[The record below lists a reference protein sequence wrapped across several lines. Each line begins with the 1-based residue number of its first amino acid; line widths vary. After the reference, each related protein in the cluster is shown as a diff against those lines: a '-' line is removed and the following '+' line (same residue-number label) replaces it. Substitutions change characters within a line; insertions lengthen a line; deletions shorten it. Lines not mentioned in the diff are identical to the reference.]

1 MAKQKHSKTPALA
14 AGAPRPTAPQT
25 GPNLTD
31 AERLVLAFDVACE
44 LDEILAGLR
53 TWARRDASRN
63 PQVQALVDRLDA
75 VTKTLVSVAQPD
87 CDDEHD
93 PLALIDSLP
102 HVDPDMR
109 DRVASRIG
117 RA

>member
-1 MAKQKHSKTPALA
+1 MAIRKATLPTLAVVPDASSATP
-14 AGAPRPTAPQT
+14 T

-31 AERLVLAFDVACE
+31 AERLDLAFDVACE

-63 PQVQALVDRLDA
+63 PQAQALVDRLDA

-109 DRVASRIG
+109 DRVAYRIG

>member
-1 MAKQKHSKTPALA
+1 MASRKCTVPALA
-14 AGAPRPTAPQT
+14 ADASRPTAPQA
-25 GPNLTD
+25 GPNPTD
-31 AERLVLAFDVACE
+31 AERLDLAFDVACE

-53 TWARRDASRN
+53 TWAMRDASRN
-63 PQVQALVDRLDA
+63 
-75 VTKTLVSVAQPD
+75 
-87 CDDEHD
+87 